1 MSSLPRTRLTAAKTR
16 RAALAVTAGV
26 TAIGL
31 LSACSYGSKSDS
43 TTPAAATG
51 GTSAAASAAKLS
63 ADTVRIGYFANLTHA
78 TPLIGIQ
85 NGQFQKDL
93 GSTTIKTQIFNAGPD
108 EVEALNSGAIDIA
121 WIGPSPAINGYV
133 KSKGSALKII
143 SGATTGGAE
152 LVVNPAKI
160 KTVADL
166 KGKKIATPQLGNTQ
180 DVALLNFLATKGYKE
195 NAQTGKGDVSVIRTD
210 NSITPTAYSGGSIDG
225 AWVPEPT
232 ASKLVAEGAKI
243 LVDEKSLWPDGKF
256 VSTNVVVSQ
265 SFLKAHPDVVQAV
278 LKASVDTNTWIAANP
293 DAAKKDANDALTV
306 LTKKALP
313 DAVLNAAWSELSVT
327 NDPLAATLKSEADH
341 AVTAGFITKPD
352 LSGIYDLT
360 LLNKV
365 LAAAGQQPVSAAGLG
380 TE

>member
-1 MSSLPRTRLTAAKTR
+1 MSSLPRTPLLPSRTR
-16 RAALAVTAGV
+16 RAALATTAAV
-26 TAIGL
+26 AALGL
-31 LSACSYGSKSDS
+31 LSACSYGSKAAS

-51 GTSAAASAAKLS
+51 GSSSASGPKLS
-63 ADTVRIGYFANLTHA
+63 ADSVRIGYFANLTHA
-78 TPLIGIQ
+78 TPLIGVQ

-121 WIGPSPAINGYV
+121 WIGPSPAINAYA
-133 KSKGSALKII
+133 KSKGAALKII

-160 KTVADL
+160 KSVADL

-180 DVALLNFLATKGYKE
+180 DVALLNYLSTKGLKE

-210 NSITPTAYSGGSIDG
+210 NSLTPTAYAGGDIDG

-243 LVDEKSLWPDGKF
+243 LIDEKTLWPGGKF

-265 SFLKAHPDVVQAV
+265 TFLKAHPDVVEAV
-278 LKASVDTNTWIAANP
+278 LKASVDTNTWIGANP

-327 NDPLAATLKSEADH
+327 NDPLAASLKSEADH
-341 AVTAGFITKPD
+341 SVTAGFITKPD

-365 LAAAGQQPVSAAGLG
+365 LTAAGQQPVSAAGLG
-380 TE
+380 AQ